1 MKKKVIPITLAIL
14 LVLLGVLY
22 TLHKYNVFPFNERQT
37 TSEIKETKNKDK
49 LKKSDIKDESKKKVS
64 KNELPV
70 TFPDEENWLSNAMAQ
85 TDNIYS
91 SQDITDV
98 KLYNDGYNNIII
110 IYVKKKP
117 IDMFIM
123 TYDSDHDEFF
133 YDWKSPQDFST
144 YKDAKEVDIDTPKIL
159 RILHNAVREEP
170 HFDKIEAYMR

>member
-1 MKKKVIPITLAIL
+1 
-14 LVLLGVLY
+14 
-22 TLHKYNVFPFNERQT
+22 
-37 TSEIKETKNKDK
+37 
-49 LKKSDIKDESKKKVS
+49 
-64 KNELPV
+64 
-70 TFPDEENWLSNAMAQ
+70 MAQ

-133 YDWKSPQDFST
+133 RCLF
-144 YKDAKEVDIDTPKIL
+144 PKKFYV
-159 RILHNAVREEP
+159 NPEGAG
-170 HFDKIEAYMR
+170 